1 MMRRLVA
8 AMLSLALGSSIALSG
23 CVSFSQVI
31 LEEDFETGMGQWEEG
46 RDLPIDPE
54 TGEPLNASIS
64 IVEWGRN
71 GQSLLM
77 TIDGRQDDGTL
88 WIQTR
93 QEVNRTGEIVVEIE
107 FYLYCE
113 NASFNIIAH
122 PVAFAGTSPPVGED
136 SFHKLGNA
144 NPEAGWNLFT
154 VEITLTMGEQDELH
168 IALGITVAWETW
180 MSYAID
186 DVRVT
191 IR

>member
-1 MMRRLVA
+1 MA
-8 AMLSLALGSSIALSG
+8 AALISALMLPMVLSG
-23 CVSFSQVI
+23 CISPSHVI
-31 LEEDFETGMGQWEEG
+31 LEEGFEIGMGRWEEG
-46 RDLPIDPE
+46 RDLPLDPV
-54 TGEPLNASIS
+54 TGEPVSTSIS
-64 IVEWGRN
+64 VVEWGRS
-71 GQSLLM
+71 GRSLLM

-88 WIQTR
+88 WIQTE
-93 QEVNRTGEIVVEIE
+93 QEVNMTGETVVRIE

-113 NASFNIIAH
+113 NASFNIIAQ
-122 PVAFAGTSPPVGED
+122 PVAFAGTSSPLGEN

-154 VEITLTMGEQDELH
+154 VEITLIMGEEDELH
-168 IALGITVAWETW
+168 IALGITVSWETW